1 MGDQSRA
8 VCSTKSPAQYTIHSQ
23 ISSKSQMGPYRIAG
37 LSTGIDINGNKT
49 SKHTNARRV
58 DVVVKEQFELF
69 FLANNKINLRVIKM
83 KEIQKS
89 GIYDKVLLK
98 VYEAGP
104 RKKPCKV
111 GRKQDQP
118 ARPVCT
124 NQGPLLPRNS
134 SVAKSF
140 LLHE

>member
-8 VCSTKSPAQYTIHSQ
+8 VCSTKSPAQSTIHSQ

-49 SKHTNARRV
+49 SKHTNAQMV

-104 RKKPCKV
+104 RKTMQGREETGSTGTPCVHKSRPSIASEQQRCQV
-111 GRKQDQP
+111 IP
-118 ARPVCT
+118 AP
-124 NQGPLLPRNS
+124 
-134 SVAKSF
+134 
-140 LLHE
+140 